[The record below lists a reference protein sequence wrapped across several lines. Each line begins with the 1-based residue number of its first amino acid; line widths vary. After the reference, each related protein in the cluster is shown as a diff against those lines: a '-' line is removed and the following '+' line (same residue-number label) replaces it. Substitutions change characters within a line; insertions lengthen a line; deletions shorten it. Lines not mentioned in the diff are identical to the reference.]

1 MEMYNMDRYFD
12 KFPIITYA
20 NNISV
25 DIIRRSKVL
34 EKYYSNPYVFYTYD
48 ISHKERP
55 DQFSARYYDDAY
67 KSWLVYLSNKIIDPY
82 YEWYL
87 QDNEF
92 YENLANK
99 YGSVYN
105 AQTKVKYYRNSWEG
119 VENLSISAYNA
130 LDYDL
135 KKYWTPH
142 YDEFGNILNYERLK
156 TDWIMNTNKI
166 FSYAISNSNFITN
179 EICDIV
185 FDISNTGKGQVVKK
199 SNTHVYLQHLYGTYE
214 TSNTVSIVPSSYIYG
229 TESNV
234 NTVFTT
240 ATCVANNIK
249 SEEEVYWTPVTFFQY
264 EEEKN
269 EYNKTIK
276 VMDNNLTTQI
286 VNELYDLMRK

>member
-1 MEMYNMDRYFD
+1 MDRYFD
-12 KFPIITYA
+12 KFPTITYA
-20 NNISV
+20 NNICV
-25 DIIRRSKVL
+25 DIIRRTKVL

-48 ISHKERP
+48 ISHTERP
-55 DQFSARYYDDAY
+55 DQFSSRYYNDSY
-67 KSWLVYLSNKIIDPY
+67 KSWMVYLSNKIVDPY

-87 QDNEF
+87 QDTEF

-105 AQTKVKYYRNSWEG
+105 AQIKVKFYRNSWEG
-119 VENLSISAYNA
+119 VENLSINAYNA

-135 KKYWTPH
+135 KKYWVPY
-142 YDEFGNILNYERLK
+142 YDQFGNIINYERLK
-156 TDWIMNTNKI
+156 TDWVVNTNKI
-166 FSYAISNSNFITN
+166 FSYSVSNTNFIVD
-179 EICDIV
+179 EVCDIV

-214 TSNTVSIVPSSYIYG
+214 TSNTVSIGVNSYIYG
-229 TESNV
+229 NESSV
-234 NTVFTT
+234 NTVFTS
-240 ATCVANNIK
+240 ATSIASNIK
-249 SEEEVYWTPVTFFQY
+249 PEEEVYWDAVTYFKY

-276 VMDNNLTTQI
+276 VLDSNLAPQV